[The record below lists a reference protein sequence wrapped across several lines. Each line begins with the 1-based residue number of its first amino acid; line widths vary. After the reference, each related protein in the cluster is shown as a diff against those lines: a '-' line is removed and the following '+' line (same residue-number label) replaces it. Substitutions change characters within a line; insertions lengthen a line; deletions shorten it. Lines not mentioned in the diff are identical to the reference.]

1 MEINEKL
8 DIFYRAAIDAA
19 NEQGERMLK
28 EQAAVYQRS
37 LAEYE
42 KERQAGSQM
51 RVRIAKERVK
61 KEVNR
66 QVSGEMMQLKGEY
79 HQKQEE
85 KKTELFA
92 LVEEKLKA
100 YRGSEEYRTLLKEKL
115 NKALEFA
122 RGEAIT
128 VYLDPEDEPLKAELE
143 MESGCELAVSDI
155 PFGGGIRVMIPSR
168 NVMMDESFAGRLA
181 EEREKFSF

>member
-19 NEQGERMLK
+19 NEQGEMMLK
-28 EQAAVYQRS
+28 EHVASYQGS

-42 KERQAGSQM
+42 RERQSGSET

-66 QVSGEMMQLKGEY
+66 EVSEEMMQLKREY

-85 KKTELFA
+85 KKAELFA

-100 YRGSEEYRTLLKEKL
+100 YRGSEEYRTLLKERLK
-115 NKALEFA
+115 KALEFA
-122 RGEAIT
+122 RGEAVT
-128 VYLDPEDEPLKAELE
+128 VYLDPEDAPLKAELE
-143 MESGCELAVSDI
+143 TESGCELTISDI
-155 PFGGGIRVMIPSR
+155 PFGGGIRAMIPSR